1 MALGSMSLNLALPDG
16 FSTDIGQAIEAL
28 VPAAAALDLTMETLN
43 DAKTRLAPR
52 SRDETLDAGRL
63 QLAPGTAVVVDLR
76 TLGEGK
82 LEDTGALV
90 HLSGADAKTRLAP
103 RSRDET
109 LDAGRLQL
117 APGTAVVVD
126 LRTLGEGKLEDTGAL
141 VHLSGADRWKEA
153 DLRLPVR
160 GPPGVRNLRHL
171 ATAITQQK
179 LAYEFPYSS
188 FELDTDLNFVL
199 LSEGKAI
206 LPVGLEPIPPAGH
219 QTT

>member
-16 FSTDIGQAIEAL
+16 FSTDIGKAIEAL

-43 DAKTRLAPR
+43 
-52 SRDETLDAGRL
+52 
-63 QLAPGTAVVVDLR
+63 
-76 TLGEGK
+76 
-82 LEDTGALV
+82 
-90 HLSGADAKTRLAP
+90 DAKTRLAP